1 MWMKVTV
8 LLTGFLV
15 WDYTTAEDAE
25 SAVER
30 AGGKLMAIEPVAEFV
45 DYVKRGDLADDVSAT
60 ALNVYGEVTASFAGT
75 EEATAEPVVAA
86 ADPAAHRGLSADEIK
101 SIAQAL
107 AELQQ
112 AARAE
117 ARAERRAAAAQM
129 EPIEDEAPVETAE
142 VAEEPAAESGEA
154 ADELADAGAETAAP
168 GEAEAETET
177 GTGTETAA
185 AEEAAEVEVA
195 EADPALVE
203 RTIDELG
210 PDLLSAI
217 ISASQETGANSG
229 YLLHIAMRE
238 SGLVLTAQAPTSS
251 ANGPFQFI
259 RQTWYQMMGEHG
271 AKHGYD
277 EEVKLL
283 TARNGRF
290 SPVSAEAES
299 KLLALRSDPYAAALM
314 AAELTLSNK
323 RALESRLGRPPAHG
337 ELYAAHVFGAG
348 GAAKLIETRERSAST
363 TAAAILPSAAASNR
377 WLFYDRSG
385 QPVTVAGLFDELSR
399 FMSTRE
405 VAQVCRADLNFVAGI

>member
-15 WDYTTAEDAE
+15 WDYATAEDAE

-60 ALNVYGEVTASFAGT
+60 ALNVYGEVSASFAGA
-75 EEATAEPVVAA
+75 EEAPAERVVAA
-86 ADPAAHRGLSADEIK
+86 ADPAAHRGLSAEEIK

-117 ARAERRAAAAQM
+117 ARAERRAAAQM
-129 EPIEDEAPVETAE
+129 EPIEDEAPVETAD
-142 VAEEPAAESGEA
+142 VAEEPSAESAEA
-154 ADELADAGAETAAP
+154 PDELADAGAETAAP
-168 GEAEAETET
+168 GEAEAET
-177 GTGTETAA
+177 GTETAG

-217 ISASQETGANSG
+217 ISASEETGANSG

-290 SPVSAEAES
+290 SPVSSEAES

-323 RALESRLGRPPAHG
+323 RALESRLGRHPAHG

-363 TAAAILPSAAASNR
+363 TAAAILPAAAASNR

-385 QPVTVAGLFDELSR
+385 RPVTVAGLFDELSR

>member
-8 LLTGFLV
+8 LLTGFLA
-15 WDYTTAEDAE
+15 WDYATAEDAE

-30 AGGKLMAIEPVAEFV
+30 AGGKLMSIGPVAEFV
-45 DYVKRGDLADDVSAT
+45 DYVKRGDMTDDVSAA
-60 ALNVYGEVTASFAGT
+60 ALVAYREVSASLSSAEA
-75 EEATAEPVVAA
+75 EEEISRPVVAA
-86 ADPAAHRGLSADEIK
+86 AEPAVYRGLSADEIK
-101 SIAQAL
+101 AIAQAL
-107 AELQQ
+107 TELQQ
-112 AARAE
+112 AAREE
-117 ARAERRAAAAQM
+117 ARAERRAAAEMQ
-129 EPIEDEAPVETAE
+129 PIEDEAPAE
-142 VAEEPAAESGEA
+142 IAEAAEEPAAES
-154 ADELADAGAETAAP
+154 ETAAP
-168 GEAEAETET
+168 GEAEA
-177 GTGTETAA
+177 GTEAETAMD
-185 AEEAAEVEVA
+185 EEAAEAEVDVA

-217 ISASQETGANSG
+217 ISASEATGANSG

-259 RQTWYQMMGEHG
+259 RQTWYQMIGEHG

-290 SPVSAEAES
+290 SPVSTEAES

-323 RALESRLGRPPAHG
+323 RALESRLGRHPAHG

-363 TAAAILPSAAASNR
+363 TAAAILPAAAASNR

>member
-15 WDYTTAEDAE
+15 WDYATAEEAE

-30 AGGKLMAIEPVAEFV
+30 AGGKLMSIGPVAEFV
-45 DYVKRGDLADDVSAT
+45 DYVKRGDMTDDVSAA
-60 ALNVYGEVTASFAGT
+60 ALNVYGDVKASFNDT
-75 EEATAEPVVAA
+75 EVAVPVKAVAVAEPAVE
-86 ADPAAHRGLSADEIK
+86 RGLSADEITA
-101 SIAQAL
+101 IARAL

-112 AARAE
+112 AAREE
-117 ARAERRAAAAQM
+117 ARAERRASAQM
-129 EPIEDEAPVETAE
+129 QPIEDEAPVETAE
-142 VAEEPAAESGEA
+142 VAEELAAESGEA
-154 ADELADAGAETAAP
+154 PEELAAAGSEAAAPDEVETEVEMETAAD
-168 GEAEAETET
+168 EQT
-177 GTGTETAA
+177 
-185 AEEAAEVEVA
+185 AEVEVA
-195 EADPALVE
+195 EADPVLVE

-217 ISASQETGANSG
+217 ISASEATGANSG

-290 SPVSAEAES
+290 SPVSNEAES
-299 KLLALRSDPYAAALM
+299 KLLALRSDPHAAALM

-323 RALESRLGRPPAHG
+323 RALESRLGRHPAHG

-363 TAAAILPSAAASNR
+363 TAAAILPAAAASNR